1 MDTEKIVERFALLS
15 SLTLEEASTFTY
27 ICNDAKNEIISKL
40 LPDTDLTLH
49 SERLIAAAAALSLY
63 RYMQL
68 KALNQTTESFSA
80 GDITVKENMN
90 QAVKIAFD
98 IWLNEKAKIADL
110 LLQDLQCLWKEPLH
124 PAPD

>member
-49 SERLIAAAAALSLY
+49 SEWLIAAAAALSLY

-110 LLQDLQCLWKEPLH
+110 LIDNDFVFWRVI
-124 PAPD
+124 

>member
-27 ICNDAKNEIISKL
+27 ICNDAKNEIVSKL
-40 LPDTDLTLH
+40 LPDIDSTLH

-80 GDITVKENMN
+80 GDIAIKENYN
-90 QAVKIAFD
+90 QATKIAYE
-98 IWLNEKAKIADL
+98 IWLDEKAKIADI
-110 LLQDLQCLWKEPLH
+110 LH
-124 PAPD
+124 DNDFVFWRVN